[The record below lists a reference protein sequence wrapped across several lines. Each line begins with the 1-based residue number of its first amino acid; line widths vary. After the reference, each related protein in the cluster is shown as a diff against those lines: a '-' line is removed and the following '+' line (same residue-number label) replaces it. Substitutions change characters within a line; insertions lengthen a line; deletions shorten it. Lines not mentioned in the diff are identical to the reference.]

1 MDKITEV
8 ETTLSP
14 YEFMLF
20 LRHIAKTEV
29 PDLYFKEVSDFP
41 YMEKPTIGRLT
52 FGIPGYQGHL
62 WIRETGEGEEGAK
75 KMVLFL
81 DHRSRFL
88 PKEVKEDIKK
98 LVFEVLNLMA
108 KRTPNYLVSFTTI

>member
-1 MDKITEV
+1 MMERITEV
-8 ETTLSP
+8 ESYLSP

-29 PDLYFKEVSDFP
+29 SSIYFKEVPDFP
-41 YMEKPTIGRLT
+41 HMERATVGRLA

-62 WIRETGEGEEGAK
+62 WIREEGEEGAK

-81 DHRSRFL
+81 DHHSRFL
-88 PKEVKEDIKK
+88 PKEVKEDIKH
-98 LVFEVLNLMA
+98 LVFEALNRMA
-108 KRTPNYLVSFTTI
+108 KRTPNYLVSFTTV